1 MIYNLALRCK
11 GREEFIQMLKIDGF
25 LADSSSEH
33 PGGLKGAAGGLHV
46 SETAADHRAALASD
60 TSSGGSGSR
69 SRSRESTH
77 DDYTVTELI
86 EHGPR
91 DISPD
96 KEDRSAEVDNHADE
110 EGSSIVTQPAVGR
123 EANKNTE
130 EEDEAVPEAN
140 GDPPPLSRSLAH
152 KCAINDTIIVTWAN
166 YALWDFVKS
175 WAHHVKRLGECGGGV
190 YGVRL
195 PSWRYQIYLVARDTQ
210 LSVTCF
216 LHSLTLGL
224 PSKNLCFIGRNNFVS
239 LNASCSQVTFLRHQL
254 LSRNPQYFGR
264 GNGCRDR
271 AGAGP

>member
-60 TSSGGSGSR
+60 TSSGGSGPR

-77 DDYTVTELI
+77 NDYTVTELI
-86 EHGPR
+86 EHGSR
-91 DISPD
+91 DISLD
-96 KEDRSAEVDNHADE
+96 KEDRSAEVDNHEDE
-110 EGSSIVTQPAVGR
+110 QRGSSIVTQPASGR
-123 EANKNTE
+123 GADSGSGKE
-130 EEDEAVPEAN
+130 EGDEAVPEAN

-175 WAHHVKRLGECGGGV
+175 WAHHVKRLGECGV
-190 YGVRL
+190 YGMRL
-195 PSWRYQIYLVARDTQ
+195 SCGSIKYCW
-210 LSVTCF
+210 
-216 LHSLTLGL
+216 
-224 PSKNLCFIGRNNFVS
+224 LCM
-239 LNASCSQVTFLRHQL
+239 H
-254 LSRNPQYFGR
+254 
-264 GNGCRDR
+264 
-271 AGAGP
+271 